1 MAGSA
6 IGTALYTGQQTVG
19 GGYKSGEVLRPCGS
33 QTPDDASGQYDKV
46 QAGAEADTPLL
57 ERGNSPGRAKRE
69 MAGRHA
75 AGRPLLDGIRTLS
88 APVI

>member
-19 GGYKSGEVLRPCGS
+19 GGYKSGEVLRPGGS

-75 AGRPLLDGIRTLS
+75 AGRPLLDGIRTS
-88 APVI
+88 